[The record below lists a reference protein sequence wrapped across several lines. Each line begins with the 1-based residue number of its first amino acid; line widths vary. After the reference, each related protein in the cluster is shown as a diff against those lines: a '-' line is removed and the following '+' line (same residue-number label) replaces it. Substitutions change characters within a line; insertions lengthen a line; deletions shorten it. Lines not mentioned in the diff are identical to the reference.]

1 MAAAPDPAFELLRF
15 AVVASSAEASL
26 VEVEGRFPGADAPAV
41 PAVRLVAEDPAG
53 DRHELRAMAAGPA
66 GSEGWRATFAVPLAA
81 LPGAGFA
88 LAFGRLLVEL
98 PAPDLPDGEV
108 ERLGR
113 LAREANALRRR
124 VEVADAAAQSAL
136 AALTEAAALRS
147 ERDDLRAAVAE
158 AAEAAERD
166 HATAAERVSAAELR
180 ADASAEEA
188 QRTHEQ
194 LVALEADLAR
204 ERAELDAV
212 REDAAA
218 ARSALDQ
225 ARAELEA
232 PEQRATSVIQPP
244 AALGD
249 DDTEDDET
257 EVFQAAP
264 DDDGDDGD
272 DFAMG
277 DLEDELPPGESMFAT
292 TRRSRPPP
300 RVPPARV
307 PALEM
312 RPAAP
317 APAVTRWIVAGL
329 LIVGVVAFVAILL
342 GLLV

>member
-15 AVVASSAEASL
+15 AVAASSAEATL
-26 VEVEGRFPGADAPAV
+26 VEVEGRFPGGDAPAV

-53 DRHELRAMAAGPA
+53 DRHELPAMAAGPA
-66 GSEGWRATFAVPLAA
+66 GPDGWRGTFAVPLAA
-81 LPGAGFA
+81 LPGAGLA

-124 VEVADAAAQSAL
+124 VEAAETAAESAL
-136 AALTEAAALRS
+136 AALAEAAALRS

-166 HATAAERVSAAELR
+166 HAEAAERVSAAELR

-188 QRTHEQ
+188 QRAREQ
-194 LVALEADLAR
+194 LVALEAELAR
-204 ERAELDAV
+204 ERAAVDGV

-232 PEQRATSVIQPP
+232 PERDQRATSVIRPP
-244 AALGD
+244 AALPD

-257 EVFQAAP
+257 QVFQAAP
-264 DDDGDDGD
+264 AEDGEDTDG
-272 DFAMG
+272 FAMA
-277 DLEDELPPGESMFAT
+277 DLQDDLPSGESMFAT
-292 TRRSRPPP
+292 TRRSRTPP
-300 RVPPARV
+300 RVPP
-307 PALEM
+307 LEM

>member
-15 AVVASSAEASL
+15 TAVASSAEATL
-26 VEVEGRFPGADAPAV
+26 VEVEGRFAGGDAPAAAV
-41 PAVRLVAEDPAG
+41 VRLVAEDPAG
-53 DRHELRAMAAGPA
+53 DRHELPAIAAGPA
-66 GSEGWRATFAVPLAA
+66 GPAGWRATFAVPPAA

-98 PAPDLPDGEV
+98 PVPDLPDGEV

-124 VEVADAAAQSAL
+124 VEGAEAAAQSAL
-136 AALTEAAALRS
+136 GALAKAEALQR
-147 ERDDLRAAVAE
+147 ERDELRVALAE

-166 HATAAERVSAAELR
+166 RDAAAERVSAAELR
-180 ADASAEEA
+180 ATESDEEA
-188 QRTHEQ
+188 QRVRAQ
-194 LVALEADLAR
+194 LVAGEVDLAR
-204 ERAELDAV
+204 ERLELDAV

-232 PEQRATSVIQPP
+232 LEHEQRPARAMRPP
-244 AALGD
+244 AALLPD
-249 DDTEDDET
+249 EAEDDET
-257 EVFQAAP
+257 EVFEAP
-264 DDDGDDGD
+264 LDGGD
-272 DFAMG
+272 AEADVFDTS
-277 DLEDELPPGESMFAT
+277 DLADEGPPGESMFAT

-300 RVPPARV
+300 RAAP
-307 PALEM
+307 LEM
-312 RPAAP
+312 RPAPP
-317 APAVTRWIVAGL
+317 APGVTRWIVAGL